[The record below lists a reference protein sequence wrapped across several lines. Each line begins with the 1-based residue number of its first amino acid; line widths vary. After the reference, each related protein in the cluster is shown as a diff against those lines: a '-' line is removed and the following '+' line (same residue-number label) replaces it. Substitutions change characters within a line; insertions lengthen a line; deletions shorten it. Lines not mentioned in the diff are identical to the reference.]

1 MALGQVPVG
10 LEVTHA
16 HAVPVVLGDGAGEA
30 PVELGGGAG
39 DVLTGLGDG
48 PPPLHAASAN
58 ASRTSGMYP
67 LPPRTTLVRLAFA
80 RALTPRANLN
90 NLRTRTLMTSPPD
103 VAAPPGFPSTLCG
116 ASCW

>member
-80 RALTPRANLN
+80 LAPRADLKD
-90 NLRTRTLMTSPPD
+90 LRIRTLMTSPPD
-103 VAAPPGFPSTLCG
+103 VAAPRGFPVTFG
-116 ASCW
+116 RASCW